1 MLGAD
6 GRVYSFGDAGNFGS
20 VAGCR
25 FGSVARLLPSP
36 SNHGYWIETASGTV
50 IALGDAR
57 RLGFP
62 ARITGSAVGLM
73 G

>member
-1 MLGAD
+1 MLAAD
-6 GRVYSFGDAGNFGS
+6 GHVYAFGDAHNYGGVS
-20 VAGCR
+20 GCG

-36 SNHGYWIETASGTV
+36 SNHGYWIETVSGTV